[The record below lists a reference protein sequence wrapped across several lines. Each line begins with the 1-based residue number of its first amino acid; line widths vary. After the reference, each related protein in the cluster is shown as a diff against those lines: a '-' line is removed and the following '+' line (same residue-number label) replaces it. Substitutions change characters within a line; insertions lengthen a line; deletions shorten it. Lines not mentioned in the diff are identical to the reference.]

1 MKESAGKTS
10 GFQNHMIDGGNE
22 MPVPEL
28 VELNGGEFIMGTSKD
43 EGGRKEDEGPQHK
56 VVLDGFSIGKYEIS
70 QNEFAALMGFN
81 PSPVP
86 VSSLPQNYVSWFDA
100 VNYCN
105 ALSKLEGL
113 TPVYTVEGNDVQWQD
128 KSAKGYRLPTEAEWE
143 YACRA
148 GTTTSLYINVSYRN
162 LFYYANYDTEV
173 ELWKGY
179 KPSPGCLMV
188 SGSYP
193 PNPWGLYDMMGNV
206 AEWCWDMPGDYP
218 PDEQNNPTGPDPG
231 AAIYRRI
238 VRGGNYQTPA
248 SSGMR
253 SGCRE
258 NDVPHMRYRTN
269 GFRVVRKS

>member
-1 MKESAGKTS
+1 MKKTDKELNE
-10 GFQNHMIDGGNE
+10 FQSRIIGEGNE
-22 MPVPEL
+22 VPIPEL
-28 VELNGGEFIMGTSKD
+28 VQLNQGDFVMGTPKN
-43 EGGRKEDEGPQHK
+43 EGGRKENESPQHK
-56 VVLDGFSIGKYEIS
+56 VVLSGFYIGKYEIS
-70 QNEFAALMGFN
+70 QKEFTAIMGFN
-81 PSPVP
+81 PSPAP
-86 VSSLPQNYVSWFDA
+86 VFSLPQNYVSWFDA

-113 TPVYTVEGNDVQWQD
+113 TPVYAVNGNDVQWRD
-128 KSAKGYRLPTEAEWE
+128 KNANGYRLPTEAEWE

-148 GTTTSLYINVSYRN
+148 GTTTSLYINIGYKN

-206 AEWCWDMPGDYP
+206 AEWCWDMQGAYP
-218 PDEQNNPTGPDPG
+218 ADEQNNPTGPDPSAG
-231 AAIYRRI
+231 IYRRI
-238 VRGGNYQTPA
+238 VRGGHYQTPS

-258 NDVPHMRYRTN
+258 SDVPHMRYRTN
-269 GFRVVRKS
+269 GFRVVRNS